1 MTTPEQRFQAD
12 ERPLRFPRDTKALD
26 DCFIVTETRKV
37 SCDNV
42 LSMDGVDYEV
52 PRGHA
57 KTSVTVWRRLLGGEL
72 SVMHQGKLVRLLPV
86 DLARNATSSRARSS
100 ACDDG
105 EGTPT
110 TAASLAFAKDF
121 GPVVGADGG
130 LVRPPVTP
138 TAEGEQT

>member
-37 SCDNV
+37 SRDNV
-42 LSMDGVDYEV
+42 LSMDGIDYEV

-57 KTSVTVWRRLLGGEL
+57 ATSIDVRRRLLGGEL
-72 SVMHQGKLVRLLPV
+72 SVLHDGKLVRLLPV
-86 DLARNATSSRARSS
+86 DLARNAISRRARSS
-100 ACDDG
+100 AFDDD
-105 EGTPT
+105 EGAPT

-138 TAEGEQT
+138 TDEGDQT